1 MPDGTIDDIT
11 ARQIDRAHT
20 EPNLVR
26 VLNDTT
32 NLVQRLRRQDLSTEE
47 EAALRRLLRVLI
59 ELQASSPP

>member
-11 ARQIDRAHT
+11 GRQIDRAHT
-20 EPNLVR
+20 EADLVR
-26 VLNDTT
+26 VLSDTT
-32 NLVQRLRRQDLSTEE
+32 NMVQRLRRQDLSTEE